1 MMASKNY
8 IIYKIVCDDLPDFI
22 YVGSTSDFNYRKRKH
37 RQNSKDENCKAY
49 NYKLYTTINEN
60 GGWENWRMIQINQVQ
75 NVTKREAE
83 AVEEEY
89 RIELKANL
97 NTNRAFLSPETK
109 VEERKEIN
117 KKYRQSDNGKERQAL
132 SDKKYSLTDKG
143 KARTALSNQKYRQSD
158 KGKERTKERD
168 QVRYVCN
175 CGVELSFGSKTRH
188 NKSQFHLNYIKE
200 QN

>member
-37 RQNSKDENCKAY
+37 KEVCNRETSKHY
-49 NYKLYTTINEN
+49 HIKLYTTIKDN
-60 GGWENWRMIQINQVQ
+60 GGWENWRMIEISKRP

-83 AVEEEY
+83 AIEEEY
-89 RIELKANL
+89 RVELKANL
-97 NTNRAFLSPETK
+97 NERRAFIHEDDKTDVK
-109 VEERKEIN
+109 AQN
-117 KKYRQSDNGKERQAL
+117 
-132 SDKKYSLTDKG
+132 DKKYSLTDKG
-143 KARTALSNQKYRQSD
+143 KARLARSNQKYRQSD
-158 KGKERTKERD
+158 KGKERTRERD

>member
-22 YVGSTSDFNYRKRKH
+22 YVGSTGDFNYRKRKH
-37 RQNSKDENCKAY
+37 KEACNCETSKHY
-49 NYKLYTTINEN
+49 HIKLYTTIREN
-60 GGWENWRMIQINQVQ
+60 GGWENWRTIQIHQMQ

-83 AVEEEY
+83 ATEEEY
-89 RIELKANL
+89 RVELRANL
-97 NTNRAFLSPETK
+97 NERRAFIHPEDK
-109 VEERKEIN
+109 PDVKAQN
-117 KKYRQSDNGKERQAL
+117 
-132 SDKKYSLTDKG
+132 DKKYSLTDKG
-143 KARTALSNQKYRQSD
+143 KARLARSNQKYRQSD

>member
-60 GGWENWRMIQINQVQ
+60 GGWENWRMIQINQVP
-75 NVTKREAE
+75 NITRREAE
-83 AVEEEY
+83 AVEQEY
-89 RIELKANL
+89 SVELKANL
-97 NTNRAFLSPETK
+97 NDKRAFLFPEVK
-109 VEERKEIN
+109 KELKAIRAKRYN
-117 KKYRQSDNGKERQAL
+117 ESELGKE
-132 SDKKYSLTDKG
+132 TT
-143 KARTALSNQKYRQSD
+143 KARASI
-158 KGKERTKERD
+158 
-168 QVRYVCN
+168 RYVCD
-175 CGVELSFGSKTRH
+175 CGKEICVVEKNRH